1 LHLFPENGIL
11 KTHPSI
17 NLPNQGKK
25 MKEIKRSEIIQVLT
39 SIRGGQIGSII
50 VRGEVKMNKRGNPYL
65 QDLVESQKRVSILF
79 NFDYG
84 KAVNNRR
91 EKMGLERDFVPAPR
105 KWGKPI
111 ENGHIISHNGNL
123 YLSAQRMGSSETRY
137 FLNGEEID
145 KEVIADFLPAR
156 RAENLQNLSS
166 DKLEGMEQEEV
177 EKWACENVQYRDF
190 KINSIREIRAG
201 GEVYKVV
208 G

>member
-1 LHLFPENGIL
+1 
-11 KTHPSI
+11 
-17 NLPNQGKK
+17 
-25 MKEIKRSEIIQVLT
+25 MKEITRNQVIKTLT

-50 VRGEVKMNKRGNPYL
+50 TRSEVKMNKRGNPYL
-65 QDLVESQKRVSILF
+65 QDLVESEKRISVLF
-79 NFDYG
+79 NFDYSR
-84 KAVNNRR
+84 AVNNRR
-91 EKMGLERDFVPAPR
+91 EKMGLPRDFTPAPR
-105 KWGKPI
+105 KWGIPV
-111 ENGHIISHNGNL
+111 ENGHIIEHNGNL
-123 YLSAQRMGSSETRY
+123 YLSAQRMGGGETSY
-137 FLNGEEID
+137 FLNGKEID

-201 GEVYKVV
+201 GQVYKVV